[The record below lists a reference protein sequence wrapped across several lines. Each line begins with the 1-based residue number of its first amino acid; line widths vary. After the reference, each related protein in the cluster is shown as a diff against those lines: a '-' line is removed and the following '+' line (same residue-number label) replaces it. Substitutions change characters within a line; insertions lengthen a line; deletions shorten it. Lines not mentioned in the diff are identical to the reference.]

1 VAESFEERYPNIASW
16 ISAHESQIEI
26 GASEYSRS
34 MVRVLDLGGLVWGS
48 EKRYAS
54 IEEALADAD
63 RAIAVVWG
71 SG

>member
-1 VAESFEERYPNIASW
+1 MAGSFDERFPNIAAW
-16 ISAHESQIEI
+16 IRHDEGWIEL
-26 GASEYSRS
+26 GADEYSRS
-34 MVRVLDLGGLVWGS
+34 MVRVLDLGGLLWKS

-54 IEEALADAD
+54 IDEALADAD